1 MTDIQENADQG
12 NHSILLVEDD
22 ELLAR
27 QMVKALESKGFSVV
41 HCAGGE
47 AARSELKERTNRY
60 FCMVLDIALPDMNGL
75 ALLKLIKDEN
85 ILLPVI
91 IASGVISKEI
101 LVQLKEFKLSKV
113 FSKPFD
119 IKSLLERISQLFP
132 GSQTDLAG
140 AQKAT
145 KESKSEVP
153 KDLQSTASSSEPGSS
168 ILLVEDF
175 YLMAK
180 QIITA
185 FSAKGYEVVLANNG
199 LEAIK
204 ELTQRSDAFF
214 CILLD
219 LGLPEIDGFSVL
231 KWMQKQGIT
240 TPVIAI
246 SGQLTRECLVDLKQY
261 KVQQVFSKPLDLQDL
276 FDKVKNLKTA

>member
-1 MTDIQENADQG
+1 MTDSQESQAQG
-12 NHSILLVEDD
+12 AHSILLVEDD

-27 QMVKALESKGFSVV
+27 QMIKALESKGFSVT

-47 AARSELKERTNRY
+47 DARTELKERTDQY

-75 ALLKLIKDEN
+75 ALLKLIKEEG

-132 GSQTDLAG
+132 GSQTQAMAAG
-140 AQKAT
+140 STTEKT
-145 KESKSEVP
+145 TVESNEGS
-153 KDLQSTASSSEPGSS
+153 QEPSQPIEAGSS

-180 QIITA
+180 QINTA
-185 FSAKGYEVVLANNG
+185 FSAKGYEVVLANSG

-204 ELTQRSDAFF
+204 ELTQRKEAFF

-219 LGLPEIDGFSVL
+219 LGLPEIDGFAVL

-240 TPVIAI
+240 IPVIAI
-246 SGQLTRECLVDLKQY
+246 SGQLTRECLVDLKEY

-276 FDKVKNLKTA
+276 FDKVKDLKTA